1 MESLILSSMSPN
13 QGLTII
19 FALPET
25 EISTSQTGITCSVL
39 VSQSASLVSAIP
51 YRESNIA
58 ITNLN
63 FFLPSITPL
72 FLSPMKVSHFVQ
84 LLGAPFLSARLESYF

>member
-25 EISTSQTGITCSVL
+25 EISTSQTGISCSVL
-39 VSQSASLVSAIP
+39 GSLPHWS
-51 YRESNIA
+51 
-58 ITNLN
+58 L
-63 FFLPSITPL
+63 
-72 FLSPMKVSHFVQ
+72 
-84 LLGAPFLSARLESYF
+84 

>member
-25 EISTSQTGITCSVL
+25 EISTNQTGITCSVL
-39 VSQSASLVSAIP
+39 G
-51 YRESNIA
+51 
-58 ITNLN
+58 NLPHWS
-63 FFLPSITPL
+63 LPSPIG
-72 FLSPMKVSHFVQ
+72 KVTLQ
-84 LLGAPFLSARLESYF
+84 